1 MTCVDLLAVVNTLFG
16 YLLIYSPTKT
26 TEKLSLL
33 QEKDYFLYTFK
44 NRTEIFERYI
54 VVGYFTAV
62 STVALDGD
70 AVSTFG
76 IRFTQNM
83 YFTLS

>member
-1 MTCVDLLAVVNTLFG
+1 MNTSFG

-26 TEKLSLL
+26 TENLSLL
-33 QEKDYFLYTFK
+33 QEKDYFLYTFE

-62 STVALDGD
+62 SIVALDGD

-76 IRFTQNM
+76 LLFTQEM